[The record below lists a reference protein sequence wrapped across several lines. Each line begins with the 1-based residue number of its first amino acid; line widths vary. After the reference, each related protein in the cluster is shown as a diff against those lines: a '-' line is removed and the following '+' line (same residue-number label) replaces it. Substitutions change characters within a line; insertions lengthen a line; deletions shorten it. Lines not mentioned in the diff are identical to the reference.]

1 MRKTKRQEAA
11 VIDAEDTDIVV
22 LYARVSHEIQGPMG
36 IRRKEEMLDCRQ
48 LCSEEVSKI
57 IVQLNVNTGADAVSG
72 FFGHEKM
79 SIAKNVIKSGNINS
93 LEGTDRSMKAA

>member
-1 MRKTKRQEAA
+1 MEIQEAV
-11 VIDAEDTDIVV
+11 VIDVEDTGVVV
-22 LYARVSHEIQGPMG
+22 LSARVSHEIQGLLG
-36 IRRKEEMLDCRQ
+36 IRRKKEVFDCRQ